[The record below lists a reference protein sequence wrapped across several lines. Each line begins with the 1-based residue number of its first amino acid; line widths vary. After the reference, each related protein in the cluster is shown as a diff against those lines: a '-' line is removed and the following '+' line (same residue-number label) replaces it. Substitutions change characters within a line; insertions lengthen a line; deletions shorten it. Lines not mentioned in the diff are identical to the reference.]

1 MIISPHDPFVISEK
15 LMHAAVLKRI
25 NPLAFSKKSRVKA
38 RWKQTDETLL
48 RHWYQVPVVVG
59 RLNQRISGDPSVS
72 FHDMVCKRYLNDGK
86 ERRALALGCGSGGRE
101 LDWARRGVFT
111 EILGLDIVPD
121 RIARANQ
128 DAARLNLTG
137 IARFE
142 VSDVNTLVAQEQ
154 KFDVVLFEHSLHHFT
169 DVKGTLARI
178 ERILSPDGFLIVD
191 EYVGPRRFQWTPA
204 QLNMADGLLLS
215 IPASYR
221 RFVNSTRTKNR
232 NLRAGTL
239 LMWLNDPSEAVESD
253 AIIPEVE
260 RQYEVLARHDYGGT
274 ITQLLFQDIAHHFVV
289 DDGENI
295 AWANL
300 ILDAEDYLITKG
312 ILASDFTAFICKPA
326 LRKN

>member
-1 MIISPHDPFVISEK
+1 MMISPHDPFVICEK

-25 NPLAFSKKSRVKA
+25 NPFAFSKKSRVKA
-38 RWKQTDETLL
+38 RWKQTDEPLL
-48 RHWYQVPVVVG
+48 RHWYQVPVVVA
-59 RLNQRISGDPSVS
+59 RLNQRISGDSRVS
-72 FHDMVCKRYLNDGK
+72 FHDMVCKQYLNDGK
-86 ERRALALGCGSGGRE
+86 ERRALALGCGAGGRE

-121 RIARANQ
+121 RIARARR
-128 DAARLNLTG
+128 DAALQNLTD

-142 VSDVNTLVAQEQ
+142 VSDVNTLVAQEE

-178 ERILSPDGFLIVD
+178 ERILAPDGFLIVD
-191 EYVGPRRFQWTPA
+191 EYVGPRRFQWTRG

-215 IPASYR
+215 VPARYR

-253 AIIPEVE
+253 AITAEVE

-300 ILDAEDYLITKG
+300 ILDTEDYLITKG
-312 ILASDFTAFICKPA
+312 ILASDFTAFICKP
-326 LRKN
+326 LL